1 MGTFETPPVST
12 ALSSIAFCQAAG
24 VVVTQDGSVVGCGAA
39 TVVVGLAV
47 GWSEP
52 DPSEHAAA
60 ATVRTAIATA
70 TTTAYRHRCHTAA
83 HSPTLEPAL

>member
-12 ALSSIAFCQAAG
+12 ALSSIAFCHAAG

-39 TVVVGLAV
+39 TVVVVLAA
-47 GWSEP
+47 GCSEP

-60 ATVRTAIATA
+60 ANVRTAIATA
-70 TTTAYRHRCHTAA
+70 TRPPVAIDVTPPPTHR
-83 HSPTLEPAL
+83 P